1 MILLENVCPLEYSES
16 RILRAR
22 SARCSKHYMSLLVC
36 CSIFLYVWSKNIN
49 ESSHELGTLV
59 DLTNIL
65 TINGDVLLFAVACML
80 VIWIIRLNWISQMFK
95 TQSIT
100 VENNF
105 IVPLFI
111 FVTKAIKHPI
121 LTKLN
126 TILFEK

>member
-1 MILLENVCPLEYSES
+1 
-16 RILRAR
+16 
-22 SARCSKHYMSLLVC
+22 
-36 CSIFLYVWSKNIN
+36 
-49 ESSHELGTLV
+49 
-59 DLTNIL
+59 
-65 TINGDVLLFAVACML
+65 
-80 VIWIIRLNWISQMFK
+80 MFK

-111 FVTKAIKHPI
+111 FVIKAIKHPI